1 MWSTDGCNKR
11 PNKQEIIKY
20 SKQDDPETK
29 RLQEAEEKMQQ
40 LLTRINMQKR
50 MVDTSAKVLDL
61 QERLTNKHG
70 PVPAL
75 ISPARRF
82 VRHGNVTEVDL
93 FTKRVV
99 CSCCSTPR
107 TRNSSSK
114 NKCVATQQQK
124 ELQYI
129 LCSDML
135 VRVSKKVGNTQLEVQ
150 TMTHLNSVG
159 ILSVDETCL

>member
-1 MWSTDGCNKR
+1 MTEHDRAQQSHKQEQQ
-11 PNKQEIIKY
+11 NKQEIIKY
-20 SKQDDPETK
+20 SKKDDPETK
-29 RLQEAEEKMQQ
+29 SLQEAEEKMQQ

-99 CSCCSTPR
+99 CCCRSTPR
-107 TRNSSSK
+107 TRNNS
-114 NKCVATQQQK
+114 NKTSVWPRNNRKSCSTSCAAT
-124 ELQYI
+124 
-129 LCSDML
+129 CS
-135 VRVSKKVGNTQLEVQ
+135 
-150 TMTHLNSVG
+150 
-159 ILSVDETCL
+159 CA